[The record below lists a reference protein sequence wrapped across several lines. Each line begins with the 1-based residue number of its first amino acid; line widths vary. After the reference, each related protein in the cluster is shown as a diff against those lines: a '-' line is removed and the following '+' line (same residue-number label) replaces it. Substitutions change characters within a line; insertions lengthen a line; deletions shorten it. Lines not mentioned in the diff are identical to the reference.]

1 MILKIVDRAT
11 DKWKRLTY
19 MTEAII
25 KKIIAFWSPHMSLF
39 FISYMWVY
47 LCTHSNNNNDDN
59 DKMRHV
65 LCLLK
70 WQKNKNKNP
79 WTVKNIKCESL
90 LSFFLYPFILRNQK
104 KMKITSSHSL
114 HSALSV
120 GDMLDWMKRKKIEF
134 IDVIKFDEEIFFY
147 FLHFNVSAQH
157 GWFLPINNG

>member
-1 MILKIVDRAT
+1 
-11 DKWKRLTY
+11 

-39 FISYMWVY
+39 FLIYVY

-65 LCLLK
+65 LCLLMCLLK

-90 LSFFLYPFILRNQK
+90 LSFFPSIYPPK
-104 KMKITSSHSL
+104 SEKKKKMKMKITSSHSL
-114 HSALSV
+114 HTALSV
-120 GDMLDWMKRKKIEF
+120 GDMLDWVKRKNKF
-134 IDVIKFDEEIFFY
+134 IDVIKFDEEIFF

-157 GWFLPINNG
+157 GWFLSINNG

>member
-65 LCLLK
+65 LCLLMCLLK

-90 LSFFLYPFILRNQK
+90 LSFFFVSIYPPKSEKNENHIESFITQCIECWRHARLNEEEK
-104 KMKITSSHSL
+104 KLNLLM
-114 HSALSV
+114 
-120 GDMLDWMKRKKIEF
+120 W
-134 IDVIKFDEEIFFY
+134 
-147 FLHFNVSAQH
+147 
-157 GWFLPINNG
+157 